1 MTEEDEE
8 FNRIERE
15 AAMRKEAVAAT
26 VSAPVQE
33 PVAWIDAEKRT
44 FEWNGPVL
52 WNTPTVAV
60 LDKIPLYTTPPAAP
74 VQEPVAWGVFEGG
87 NLHDMFF
94 TKEEADNMAY
104 LKGSHAE
111 VKPLTTPPAAQRT
124 ERNFCERCGKRLL
137 KGFHIHTCTPPKENT

>member
-15 AAMRKEAVAAT
+15 AAMRKET
-26 VSAPVQE
+26 VKEHMTKDEQIKGMANPNRGSVGVQEAQPAPVQE

-60 LDKIPLYTTPPAAP
+60 LDKIPLYTTPPAA
-74 VQEPVAWGVFEGG
+74 
-87 NLHDMFF
+87 
-94 TKEEADNMAY
+94 
-104 LKGSHAE
+104 
-111 VKPLTTPPAAQRT
+111 QRT